1 MKPPPLFALTEE
13 WSPAQ
18 KLAVYDF
25 CRLLSETL
33 WLQYEDVLLE
43 EMMRIDRANGFTDP
57 CAAEE
62 RNLELPFDDDELT
75 F

>member
-1 MKPPPLFALTEE
+1 MKTQPLFPLTEE

-33 WLQYEDVLLE
+33 WQHYEDDLIA
-43 EMMRIDRANGFTDP
+43 EMIRLDRANGFAPLRD
-57 CAAEE
+57 ADE
-62 RNLELPFDDDELT
+62 RNLELPFDDELT